1 MKHRSDPEILNQLT
15 LERDH
20 RRLAELLSPGLR
32 VLDAG
37 CGTGSITA
45 GIAKRVGATG
55 QVVGIDRDG
64 FLLEQARTAHADLA
78 NLEFEQA
85 ELRDYQPAQ
94 GFDIATAARVLQW
107 ISPPQPALDRLCAAV
122 EPGGWVVVLDYNHA
136 AHTWDPPARPEFR
149 KFYEAF
155 LSWRDANGWS
165 NHIADELPALMR
177 EAGLVEIE
185 SRDET
190 ETDPQRVAGIW
201 THMIDSL
208 GPTLVAA
215 GFLTETERL
224 AARRANEAWRT
235 GEGRALQFVL
245 KAVTGRVP

>member
-1 MKHRSDPEILNQLT
+1 MKHRSDPRILNDRT

-20 RRLAELLSPGLR
+20 HRLAELLLPGMR

-45 GIAKRVGATG
+45 GIARRVGPTG
-55 QVVGIDRDG
+55 QVVGIDRDPV
-64 FLLEQARTAHADLA
+64 LLEQARAAYSDLT

-107 ISPPQPALDRLCAAV
+107 IAPPQPALERLCAAV

-136 AHTWDPPARPEFR
+136 AHTWDPPARPEFLR
-149 KFYEAF
+149 FFDAF
-155 LSWRDANGWS
+155 LAWREANSWS
-165 NHIADELPALMR
+165 NQIADEIPRMFRA
-177 EAGLVEIE
+177 AGLVDIE

-190 ETDPQRVAGIW
+190 ETDLQRVTQIW
-201 THMIDSL
+201 THMTDSL
-208 GPTLVAA
+208 GPTLIEA
-215 GFLTETERL
+215 GFLTEGQRS
-224 AARRANEAWRT
+224 AARQANEAWRN
-235 GEGRALQFVL
+235 GEGRAVQFVL